1 MNTRL
6 LTFELTSDS
15 SELHIH
21 GDGSGLR
28 ELVRVLERAIATRE
42 HDHLKTPSWGGT
54 ELTEQLQG
62 QETSLIH
69 SVVVHP
75 W

>member
-1 MNTRL
+1 MSTRL
-6 LTFELTSDS
+6 LTFELSGDG

-21 GDGSGLR
+21 GDASGLR
-28 ELVRVLERAIATRE
+28 ELVRALERVITTRE
-42 HDHLKTPSWGGT
+42 HDHLMTPSWGGA
-54 ELTEQLQG
+54 ELTEQPQG
-62 QETSLIH
+62 QGTRLVH